1 MDLGFESLRDRQVIV
16 MEINYRL
23 FTKEDSEAVIDLWR
37 RCDLIVP
44 WNAPEKDILRKL
56 SVNDDLFILAEE
68 KGGIIASAM
77 GGYDGH
83 RGYIYYLAVLPEFQK
98 KGVGSEILKKIE
110 TKLLNN
116 GCPKINLFVRN
127 TNLRVQ
133 AFYKKNKYKIQ
144 ESQIYGKRLIDDN

>member
-1 MDLGFESLRDRQVIV
+1 

-37 RCDLIVP
+37 RCELIVP

-68 KGGIIASAM
+68 KRGIIASAM

-110 TKLLNN
+110 TKLLNKE
-116 GCPKINLFVRN
+116 CPKINLFVRN

-144 ESQIYGKRLIDDN
+144 ESQIYGKRLIEDN

>member
-1 MDLGFESLRDRQVIV
+1 MDLGFESLRDRQVILI
-16 MEINYRL
+16 EINYRL
-23 FTKEDSEAVIDLWR
+23 FTKENREAVIDLWR
-37 RCDLIVP
+37 RCKLIVP
-44 WNAPEKDILRKL
+44 WNDPEKDILRKL

-68 KGGIIASAM
+68 KGVIIASAM

-110 TKLLNN
+110 TKLLNK

-133 AFYKKNKYKIQ
+133 AFYKKINIKSKNHKLM
-144 ESQIYGKRLIDDN
+144 EKD

>member
-1 MDLGFESLRDRQVIV
+1 M
-16 MEINYRL
+16 
-23 FTKEDSEAVIDLWR
+23 
-37 RCDLIVP
+37 P
-44 WNAPEKDILRKL
+44 WNDPEKDILRKL

-83 RGYIYYLAVLPEFQK
+83 RGYIYYLA
-98 KGVGSEILKKIE
+98 ILKKIE
-110 TKLLNN
+110 TKLLIR

-133 AFYKKNKYKIQ
+133 AFYKKINIKSKIHKFM
-144 ESQIYGKRLIDDN
+144 EKD

>member
-16 MEINYRL
+16 MKINYRL
-23 FTKEDSEAVIDLWR
+23 FTKEDREAVIDLWR
-37 RCDLIVP
+37 RCELIVP
-44 WNAPEKDILRKL
+44 WNDPEKDILRKL

-98 KGVGSEILKKIE
+98 KGVGSNILRLVE
-110 TKLLNN
+110 EELLKL

-127 TNLRVQ
+127 NNLNIKT
-133 AFYKKNKYKIQ
+133 FYKKNIYQ
-144 ESQIYGKRLIDDN
+144 SQDSQIYGKRLIDDN

>member
-1 MDLGFESLRDRQVIV
+1 

-37 RCDLIVP
+37 RCQLIVP
-44 WNAPEKDILRKL
+44 WINPEKDILRKL
-56 SVNDDLFILAEE
+56 SVINDLFILAEE

-77 GGYDGH
+77 GGQDGH

-98 KGVGSEILKKIE
+98 KGVGTEILKKIE
-110 TKLLNN
+110 TKLLYK

-133 AFYKKNKYKIQ
+133 AFYKKNQYKIQ
-144 ESQIYGKRLIDDN
+144 ESQIY